1 MCNIMS
7 EHNTNL
13 SYGSL
18 CWFIS
23 NAWIWGNKNFL
34 RVYKLFLDLVYVWNI
49 QYFISLFMYMYVN
62 ILVIIIR
69 LFENHLTCKQ
79 NHSTFTFY
87 GWL

>member
-1 MCNIMS
+1 MYEISSIVLVC
-7 EHNTNL
+7 L
-13 SYGSL
+13 S
-18 CWFIS
+18 F
-23 NAWIWGNKNFL
+23 
-34 RVYKLFLDLVYVWNI
+34 
-49 QYFISLFMYMYVN
+49 FMHMYVN